1 MEKVLVIATQN
12 NGKAREFRAVFEPAG
27 WQVKTLNDFDHLAQ
41 VNETGRTFEENARL
55 KADHFAQI
63 LKTPVLADDS
73 GLQVDYLHGQPGI
86 YSARYA
92 GETHNDAANNARLL
106 ANLGGVAPEERTA
119 NFHTTL
125 VMAWPDRPAADLVVE
140 GNVPG
145 QILTVPRG
153 DDGFGYDP
161 LFYLAELDKTFA
173 EMTAAEKNQYSHRGA
188 AIKNLLPVWQQWW
201 KEQEQVK

>member
-27 WQVKTLNDFDHLAQ
+27 WQVKTLNDFDNLAQ

-55 KADHFAQI
+55 KADHFAKA
-63 LKTPVLADDS
+63 LHVPVLADDS

-92 GETHNDAANNARLL
+92 GEDHNDAANNARLL
-106 ANLGGVAPEERTA
+106 ANLGGVEPEKRTA

-125 VMAWPDRPAADLVVE
+125 VMAWPDRPAEDLVVE

-145 QILTVPRG
+145 QILMVPRG

-173 EMTAAEKNQYSHRGA
+173 QMTAEEKNKYSHRGA

-201 KEQEQVK
+201 QEQEQA